1 MYFFLK
7 NAVNELIWETLSN
20 GKIKPSTE
28 KTMKNAVNVIMSFA
42 QQQQPQQ
49 KKKQKKKVKVIS
61 RATFT
66 LLLNQN

>member
-49 KKKQKKKVKVIS
+49 KKKKKKKKQ
-61 RATFT
+61 
-66 LLLNQN
+66 LK